1 MQARMKAQT
10 TSESNKTISV
20 TVPNEV
26 AGKVYKTICQ
36 LLELANIQIV
46 NDEGEETF
54 SVDDVIP
61 DRSPAMAL
69 RGLRVK
75 EGITQKELAEKIG
88 ITQTRVSEMEKGKRT
103 ISKAMARRL
112 EDAFGMSYKL
122 FI

>member
-1 MQARMKAQT
+1 MKAQT
-10 TSESNKTISV
+10 TNGSNNTIIV

-26 AGKVYKTICQ
+26 AEKVYKTLCQ

-46 NDEGEETF
+46 NDDGEETYSIDEVF
-54 SVDDVIP
+54 P
-61 DRSPAMAL
+61 EKSPAMAL
-69 RGLRVK
+69 RGLRIK

-88 ITQTRVSEMEKGKRT
+88 ITQTRVSEMEKGKRP

-122 FI
+122 FL